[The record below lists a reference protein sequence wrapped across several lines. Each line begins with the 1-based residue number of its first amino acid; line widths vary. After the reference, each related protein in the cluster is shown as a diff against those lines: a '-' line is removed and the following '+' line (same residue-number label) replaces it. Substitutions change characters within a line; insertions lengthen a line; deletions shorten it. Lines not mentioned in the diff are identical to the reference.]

1 MSIGALA
8 RRAPAALIVALLGIA
23 SPAAAQQGRIWS
35 FSLDEAKPPMAF
47 LNYGV
52 PETDDSLGGFHCDAH
67 SGATTLFIS
76 ETDGKQK
83 AGKAATA
90 ILAVGDA
97 QTKVAG
103 KLVPNEEA
111 GVPSFEGRVAADD
124 PIFAAMARGET
135 LVVTIG
141 GSKQSAPLKGAG
153 AKIGKFIDA
162 CKKK

>member
-1 MSIGALA
+1 LIVALA
-8 RRAPAALIVALLGIA
+8 RRAPAALVVAFFGIA
-23 SPAAAQQGRIWS
+23 SAAAQQGRIWS

-47 LNYGV
+47 LGYGV
-52 PETDDSLGGFHCDAH
+52 PESDDSFGGFHCDAH
-67 SGATTLFIS
+67 SGAATLFVS

-90 ILAVGDA
+90 ILAVGDT
-97 QTKVAG
+97 QTKIAG

-111 GVPSFEGRVAADD
+111 GVPSFEGKIVADD

-141 GSKQSAPLKGAG
+141 GARQSAPLKGVA
-153 AKIGKFIDA
+153 AMVGKFVEA